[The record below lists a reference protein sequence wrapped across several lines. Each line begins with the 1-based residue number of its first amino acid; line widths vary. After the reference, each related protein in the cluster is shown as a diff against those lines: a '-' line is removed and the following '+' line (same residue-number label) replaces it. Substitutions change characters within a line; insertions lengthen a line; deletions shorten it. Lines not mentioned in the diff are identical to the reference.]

1 MTIEIAQDWFI
12 NNISGQEGY
21 TLDSE
26 NGVFTKI
33 ISEDNLNFEFS
44 ADTDGEFL
52 KEWLHVYIYI
62 HFDLSDIILSH
73 TVPVSS
79 SGFAIS
85 EAASIRSVQ
94 AKTIWTHYIWLF
106 SVLLKS
112 LLSFSAV
119 TLELSMLNKR
129 WL

>member
-44 ADTDGEFL
+44 TDTDGEFL
-52 KEWLHVYIYI
+52 KEWLHVYIY
-62 HFDLSDIILSH
+62 
-73 TVPVSS
+73 
-79 SGFAIS
+79 
-85 EAASIRSVQ
+85 
-94 AKTIWTHYIWLF
+94 
-106 SVLLKS
+106 S
-112 LLSFSAV
+112 LRPFRYYS
-119 TLELSMLNKR
+119 
-129 WL
+129 